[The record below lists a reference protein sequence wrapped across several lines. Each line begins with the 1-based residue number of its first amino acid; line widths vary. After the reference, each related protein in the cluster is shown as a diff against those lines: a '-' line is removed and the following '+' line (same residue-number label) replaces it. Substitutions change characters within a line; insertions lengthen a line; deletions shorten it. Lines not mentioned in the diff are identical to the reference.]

1 MPLVP
6 YLEIGRAVG
15 THGVRGE
22 VRVQP
27 WGDSPAQW
35 LPLRRVFTA
44 ADGSGAYK
52 ARARTH
58 GNLVLLTLEG
68 VTTMQAAEALRGTV
82 FFAAR
87 EDLKLPA
94 GTYFVQDLLGIQ
106 VRHADTGE
114 VYGTIRAVSRT
125 GANDVYHL
133 AFRGREVLIPAI
145 PDVVRKVDPQAGV
158 LYILPMAGLFDDED

>member
-68 VTTMQAAEALRGTV
+68 
-82 FFAAR
+82 AR